1 MEQIKRTA
9 FSILL
14 TITLLLFHFH
24 AHALQVDIEPS
35 EISIGDAFVIK
46 IRGAETVMPEASL
59 NGAALHFGKCGD
71 GCFMAIGTAS
81 LKTPPG
87 VHSIKLELGGKTTE
101 LPLTVKL
108 TDFPEIKLTLD
119 AKKVFLSPKDLKR
132 AEMEREKLKAIF
144 QAVSDKHWNG
154 NFITPLK
161 NEFSTR
167 FGVKRIINKE
177 KISIHEG
184 LDIRGKEGEEI
195 MASNSGRVVLA
206 EGLFLGGNTVVI
218 DHGLGIYTVYMHL
231 SKFNVALNDM
241 VSKDDLIGLVG
252 STGRASG
259 PHLHFG
265 IKIGGISANPVSIF
279 NLKL

>member
-1 MEQIKRTA
+1 MEQFKRAA

-24 AHALQVDIEPS
+24 AHALQVDVEPS

-46 IRGAETVMPEASL
+46 INGVETVMPEASL

-81 LKTPPG
+81 LKTLPG
-87 VHSIKLELGGKTTE
+87 VHSIRLEIRGKTTE
-101 LPLTVKL
+101 IPLTVKQ
-108 TDFPEIKLTLD
+108 TAFPEIKLTLD
-119 AKKVFLSPKDLKR
+119 AKKVFLSPEDLKR
-132 AEMEREKLKAIF
+132 AEIEREKLKAIF
-144 QAVSDKHWNG
+144 QAASGKHWDG

-161 NEFSTR
+161 NEFSTG

-195 MASNSGRVVLA
+195 TASNSGKVVLA
-206 EGLFLGGNTVVI
+206 EELFFGGNTVVI

-231 SKFNVALNDM
+231 SEIKVSLNSI
-241 VSKDDLIGLVG
+241 VSKGDVIGLVG
-252 STGRASG
+252 ATGRASG

-265 IKIGGISANPVSIF
+265 VKIGGISANPASIF